1 MLRRQPLARPA
12 RAIALAA
19 AATLALSACGGSAN
33 DPVDVDGSGSD
44 AVAAKVGDEVV
55 TVGDVQR
62 TTRELGTV
70 IEAQSQGQPGQEITA
85 DQVVALLVQ
94 VPSVLEFADEQ
105 GTPVPSAGSVRQQL
119 AQVLPS
125 PSDTT
130 VDFLRA
136 NSLNSQLDE
145 AARKELSAYV
155 QEQDVTV
162 SPRYAAAVGE
172 SPDWLQ
178 EPAAQDAQLPTG
190 TP

>member
-1 MLRRQPLARPA
+1 MLRQHHA
-12 RAIALAA
+12 RAARAAALAA
-19 AATLALSACGGSAN
+19 AATLALAACGGSAN
-33 DPVDVDGSGSD
+33 DPVEEDAGSS
-44 AVAAKVGDEVV
+44 AVAAEVGGEVI

-62 TTRELGTV
+62 TTRELGTI
-70 IEAQSQGQPGQEITA
+70 IEAQSQGQPAQEITA

-94 VPSVLEFADEQ
+94 VPSVLEFGEER
-105 GTPVPSAGSVRQQL
+105 GTRAPSAGSVRQQL

-125 PSDTT
+125 ASETT

-136 NSLNSQLDE
+136 NSLNAQLDE
-145 AARKELSAYV
+145 AARQELTAHV

-172 SPDWLQ
+172 SPDWL
-178 EPAAQDAQLPTG
+178 EAPAEQDAQPPTG